1 MVDESVENETSL
13 DWLVEVFGIVV
24 TYEFSC
30 SIKMDVVGESLVDDG
45 PGTDGKAAVLNGI
58 SFSYL
63 IALGLNGYMPV
74 VLNSLIIIFI
84 FIASSKAS
92 LKLTA
97 KLVLLMVAFLS
108 CPKDVMTIKSVILE

>member
-13 DWLVEVFGIVV
+13 GWLVEVFGIVV

-30 SIKMDVVGESLVDDG
+30 SIKMIVVGELLVDDG
-45 PGTDGKAAVLNGI
+45 PGADGNAAVLNVI

-108 CPKDVMTIKSVILE
+108 CPRDAMTIKSVILE